1 MNELNEKEEE
11 RVRSMI
17 RLYAKELEEKMNYR
31 LLLEQDNKEN
41 TCLFVEQITAAD
53 IFFPEK
59 KKREIAVKK
68 VGRKIL
74 DRILLLFHMLSAAV
88 RRLLT
93 GKGAA

>member
-1 MNELNEKEEE
+1 MSELNEKEEE

-31 LLLEQDNKEN
+31 LLLEQDNGEN

-59 KKREIAVKK
+59 KKKETAVKK
-68 VGRKIL
+68 AGRKIL
-74 DRILLLFHMLSAAV
+74 SRILKLFHMLSAPI
-88 RRLLT
+88 RRMLT